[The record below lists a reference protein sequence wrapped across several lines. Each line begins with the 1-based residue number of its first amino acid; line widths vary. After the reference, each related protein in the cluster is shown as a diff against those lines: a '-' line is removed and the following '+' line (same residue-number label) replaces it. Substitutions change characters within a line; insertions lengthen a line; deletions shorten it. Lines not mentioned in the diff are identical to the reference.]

1 MLRIK
6 DILSMDFAKEFR
18 ILAGESGL
26 GNAVRNVGI
35 NDYEPLE
42 DIPKVFGRGDLLLTS
57 LALYKHES
65 ENVSTYLRAFIDA
78 GVSAIAIKTTFEKDV
93 PEDILAYSNQKKI
106 PLIATPNDL
115 FTEDLVVE
123 LKQTI
128 KEDEAHS
135 HFEMQIEKVLS
146 GEGDFEEEKLLLKE
160 IFPDSENED
169 ERIVYYFKNADPSQV
184 LESSYR
190 LLLYKLEELI
200 PHLRVKGAKYADG
213 LFIFAVRNY
222 LGEDV
227 KTILEQHGFP
237 LKKYVAGVY
246 TYMGTTDITLKEI
259 LQNSIS
265 AAYVCL
271 CEDDAQVNYEDI
283 GVYKYILPFDE
294 KGSLYR
300 EYANRFGKI
309 IEYDRE
315 NETNFIDTILCY
327 VKNQGEIRKTAEEM
341 HQHINTIRYRLKRI
355 HEFLGYDEKNYNEFY
370 VDIVLMSKIYK
381 LISKTD
387 VPFV

>member
-26 GNAVRNVGI
+26 GNAFWNVGI

-42 DIPKVFGRGDLLLTS
+42 DIPKVFGEGDLLLTS

-65 ENVSTYLRAFIDA
+65 YNISTYLKAFIDA
-78 GVSAIAIKTTFEKDV
+78 GVSGIAIKTAFEKDI
-93 PEDILAYSNQKKI
+93 PKDILAYSNQKKI
-106 PLIATPNDL
+106 PLIATPNEL

-135 HFEMQIEKVLS
+135 RFEMRMENVLS
-146 GEGDFEEEKLLLKE
+146 GEAGSEEEELLLKE
-160 IFPDSENED
+160 IFPDNENED
-169 ERIVYYFKNADPSQV
+169 EKIVYYFKNTDSSQDIEV
-184 LESSYR
+184 NYR
-190 LLLYKLEELI
+190 RILYKLEELL
-200 PHLRVKGAKYADG
+200 PHLRIKGAKYADG

-246 TYMGTTDITLKEI
+246 TYTGTPGITIREI

-271 CEDDAQVNYEDI
+271 CEDEAQINYDDI
-283 GVYKYILPFDE
+283 GVYKYILPFDA
-294 KGSLYR
+294 KGRLYR
-300 EYANRFGKI
+300 EYANRFEKI
-309 IEYDRE
+309 IAYDRK
-315 NETNFIDTILCY
+315 NETNFNDTILCY

-381 LISKTD
+381 LINKTD

>member
-26 GNAVRNVGI
+26 GNVVWNVGI
-35 NDYEPLE
+35 NDYESLE

-65 ENVSTYLRAFIDA
+65 DNISAYLKAFIDA
-78 GVSAIAIKTTFEKDV
+78 GVSAIAIKTAFEKDI
-93 PEDILAYSNQKKI
+93 PEDILVYSNQKKI
-106 PLIATPNDL
+106 PLISTPNDL

-135 HFEMQIEKVLS
+135 RFEMRMENVLS
-146 GEGDFEEEKLLLKE
+146 GEAGSEEEELLLKE
-160 IFPDSENED
+160 IFPDNENED
-169 ERIVYYFKNADPSQV
+169 EKIVYYFKNADSSQDIEV
-184 LESSYR
+184 NYR
-190 LLLYKLEELI
+190 RILYKLEELL
-200 PHLRVKGAKYADG
+200 PHLRIKGAKYANG

-227 KTILEQHGFP
+227 KTILKQHGFP
-237 LKKYVAGVY
+237 LERYVAGVY
-246 TYMGTTDITLKEI
+246 TYTGTPEITLKEI
-259 LQNSIS
+259 LQNSVS

-271 CEDDAQVNYEDI
+271 CEDEAQINYEDI
-283 GVYKYILPFDE
+283 GVYKYILPFDA
-294 KGSLYR
+294 KGRLYR
-300 EYANRFGKI
+300 EYANRFEKI
-309 IEYDRE
+309 IAYDRE
-315 NETNFIDTILCY
+315 NETNFIETILCY

-341 HQHINTIRYRLKRI
+341 HQHINTIRYRLRRI
-355 HEFLGYDEKNYNEFY
+355 HEFLGYDEKNFNEFY

-381 LISKTD
+381 LISKTG

>member
-26 GNAVRNVGI
+26 GNAFWNVGI

-42 DIPKVFGRGDLLLTS
+42 DIPKVFGEGDLLLTS

-65 ENVSTYLRAFIDA
+65 YNISTYLKAFIDA
-78 GVSAIAIKTTFEKDV
+78 GVSGIAIKTAFEKDI
-93 PEDILAYSNQKKI
+93 PKDILAYSNQKKI
-106 PLIATPNDL
+106 PLIATPNEL

-135 HFEMQIEKVLS
+135 WFEMRMENVLS
-146 GEGDFEEEKLLLKE
+146 GEAGSEEEELLLKE
-160 IFPDSENED
+160 IFPDNENED
-169 ERIVYYFKNADPSQV
+169 EKIVYYFKNTDSSQDIEV
-184 LESSYR
+184 NYR
-190 LLLYKLEELI
+190 RILYKLEELL
-200 PHLRVKGAKYADG
+200 PHLRIKGAKYADG

-246 TYMGTTDITLKEI
+246 TYTGTPGITIREI

-271 CEDDAQVNYEDI
+271 CEDEAQINYDDI
-283 GVYKYILPFDE
+283 GVYKYILPFDA
-294 KGSLYR
+294 KGRLYR
-300 EYANRFGKI
+300 EYANRFEKI
-309 IEYDRE
+309 IAYDRK
-315 NETNFIDTILCY
+315 NETNFNDTILCY

-381 LISKTD
+381 LINKTD

>member
-26 GNAVRNVGI
+26 GNAFWNVGI

-42 DIPKVFGRGDLLLTS
+42 DIPKVFGEGDLLLTS

-65 ENVSTYLRAFIDA
+65 YNISTYLKAFIDA
-78 GVSAIAIKTTFEKDV
+78 GVSGIAIKTAFEKDI
-93 PEDILAYSNQKKI
+93 PKDILAYSNQKKI
-106 PLIATPNDL
+106 PLIATPNEL

-135 HFEMQIEKVLS
+135 WFEMRMENVLS
-146 GEGDFEEEKLLLKE
+146 GEAGSEEEELLLKE
-160 IFPDSENED
+160 IFPDNENED
-169 ERIVYYFKNADPSQV
+169 EKIVYYFKNTDSSQDIEV
-184 LESSYR
+184 NYR
-190 LLLYKLEELI
+190 RILYKLEELL
-200 PHLRVKGAKYADG
+200 PHLRIKGAKYADG

-246 TYMGTTDITLKEI
+246 TYTGTPEITIREI

-271 CEDDAQVNYEDI
+271 CEDVAQINYDDI
-283 GVYKYILPFDE
+283 GVYKYILPFDA
-294 KGSLYR
+294 KGRLYR
-300 EYANRFGKI
+300 EYANRFEKI
-309 IEYDRE
+309 IAYDRK
-315 NETNFIDTILCY
+315 NETNFNDTILCY

-381 LISKTD
+381 LINKTD

>member
-26 GNAVRNVGI
+26 GNAFWNVGI

-42 DIPKVFGRGDLLLTS
+42 DIPKVFGEGDLLLTS

-65 ENVSTYLRAFIDA
+65 YNISTYLKAFIDA
-78 GVSAIAIKTTFEKDV
+78 GVSGIAIKTAFEKDI
-93 PEDILAYSNQKKI
+93 PKDILAYSNQKKI
-106 PLIATPNDL
+106 PLIATPNEL

-135 HFEMQIEKVLS
+135 WFEMRMENVLS
-146 GEGDFEEEKLLLKE
+146 GEAGSEEEELLLKE
-160 IFPDSENED
+160 IFPDNENED
-169 ERIVYYFKNADPSQV
+169 EKIVYYFKNTDSSQDIEV
-184 LESSYR
+184 NYR
-190 LLLYKLEELI
+190 RILYKLEELL
-200 PHLRVKGAKYADG
+200 PHLRIKGAKYADG

-246 TYMGTTDITLKEI
+246 TYTGTPGITIREI

-271 CEDDAQVNYEDI
+271 CEDEAQINYDDI
-283 GVYKYILPFDE
+283 GVYKYILPFDA
-294 KGSLYR
+294 KGRLYR
-300 EYANRFGKI
+300 EYANRFEKI
-309 IEYDRE
+309 IAYDRKK
-315 NETNFIDTILCY
+315 ETNFNDTILCY

-381 LISKTD
+381 LINKTD

>member
-26 GNAVRNVGI
+26 GNAVWNVGI
-35 NDYEPLE
+35 NDYESLD
-42 DIPKVFGRGDLLLTS
+42 DIPKVFGEGDLLLTS

-65 ENVSTYLRAFIDA
+65 DNISIYLKAFIDA
-78 GVSAIAIKTTFEKDV
+78 GVSGIAIKTAFEKDI

-135 HFEMQIEKVLS
+135 WFEMRIENVLS
-146 GEGDFEEEKLLLKE
+146 GEAGSEEEELLLKE
-160 IFPDSENED
+160 IFPDNENED
-169 ERIVYYFKNADPSQV
+169 EKIVYYFKNADSSQDI
-184 LESSYR
+184 EANYR
-190 LLLYKLEELI
+190 RILYKLEELL
-200 PHLRVKGAKYADG
+200 PHLRIKGAKYADG
-213 LFIFAVRNY
+213 LFIFAVRNC

-227 KTILEQHGFP
+227 KITLEQHGFP

-246 TYMGTTDITLKEI
+246 TYTGAPEITIKEI
-259 LQNSIS
+259 LQNAIS

-271 CEDDAQVNYEDI
+271 CEDKAQINYEDI
-283 GVYKYILPFDE
+283 GVYKYILPFDA
-294 KGSLYR
+294 KGRLYR
-300 EYANRFGKI
+300 EYANRFEKI
-309 IEYDRE
+309 IAYDRE

-327 VKNQGEIRKTAEEM
+327 VKNHGEIRKTAEEM

-355 HEFLGYDEKNYNEFY
+355 HEFLGYDEKNFNEFY

>member
-26 GNAVRNVGI
+26 GNAFWNVGI

-42 DIPKVFGRGDLLLTS
+42 DIPKVFGEGDLLLTS

-65 ENVSTYLRAFIDA
+65 YNISTYLKAFIDA
-78 GVSAIAIKTTFEKDV
+78 GVSGIAIKTAFEKDI
-93 PEDILAYSNQKKI
+93 PKDILAYSNQKKI
-106 PLIATPNDL
+106 PLIATPNEL

-135 HFEMQIEKVLS
+135 WFEMRMENVLS
-146 GEGDFEEEKLLLKE
+146 GEAGSEEEELLLKE
-160 IFPDSENED
+160 IFPDNENED
-169 ERIVYYFKNADPSQV
+169 EKIVYYFKNTDSSQDIEV
-184 LESSYR
+184 NYR
-190 LLLYKLEELI
+190 RILYKLEELL
-200 PHLRVKGAKYADG
+200 PHLRIKGAKYADG

-246 TYMGTTDITLKEI
+246 TYTDTPGITIREI

-271 CEDDAQVNYEDI
+271 CEDEAQINYDDI
-283 GVYKYILPFDE
+283 GVYKYILPFDA
-294 KGSLYR
+294 KGRLYR
-300 EYANRFGKI
+300 EYANRFEKI
-309 IEYDRE
+309 IAYDRK
-315 NETNFIDTILCY
+315 NETNFNDTILCY

-381 LISKTD
+381 LINKTD